1 MHKVGVVFGRTH
13 MEDHVLSLLCDPDTR
28 FALELTGNNLRNTA
42 TGRIYPIRDG
52 IPLFVS
58 TVTGPNLKYQTLY
71 DRIAPGYDL
80 AERLYHWFTRKPSY
94 RQEYLSELE
103 IRPGAR
109 VLEVGVGTGA
119 NIPYLPTNIDFYG
132 LDISWSMLR
141 KCQRNL
147 SQWNRSAHLFH
158 GEAERLPFK
167 VEAFDSVFHV
177 GGINFF
183 TDKVRAIKE
192 MIWVARSGSKIVIVD
207 ETEKEVREN
216 YQRNPMIL
224 NSFEPGSEKVCC
236 PIDLVPDEM
245 KDVKAREICDG
256 KMYCLSFRKP

>member
-1 MHKVGVVFGRTH
+1 MHKVGVVFGRTL

-80 AERLYHWFTRKPSY
+80 AERLYHWFTRKPNY

-109 VLEVGVGTGA
+109 VLEVVRRHRRQYPA
-119 NIPYLPTNIDFYG
+119 ICPRDIDFYG
-132 LDISWSMLR
+132 LDISWGMLR

-147 SQWNRSAHLFH
+147 LTVESAVRTCSRRRPSGFLSRWR
-158 GEAERLPFK
+158 RLTAYSMWAASTSLPTRCGP
-167 VEAFDSVFHV
+167 S
-177 GGINFF
+177 
-183 TDKVRAIKE
+183 
-192 MIWVARSGSKIVIVD
+192 
-207 ETEKEVREN
+207 
-216 YQRNPMIL
+216 
-224 NSFEPGSEKVCC
+224 
-236 PIDLVPDEM
+236 
-245 KDVKAREICDG
+245 
-256 KMYCLSFRKP
+256 RK